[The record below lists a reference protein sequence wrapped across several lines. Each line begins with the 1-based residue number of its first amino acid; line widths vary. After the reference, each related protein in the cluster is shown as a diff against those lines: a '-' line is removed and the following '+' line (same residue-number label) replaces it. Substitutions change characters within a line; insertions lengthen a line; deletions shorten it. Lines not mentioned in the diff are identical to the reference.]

1 MDKFM
6 LIILAVVIVLI
17 IRQLIPKKADGFDLL
32 GLPIMAII
40 RTYTG
45 LPDKLDGL
53 IIAELISLLALGAV
67 VGYWQAK
74 KTKVFYRDNQLCMV
88 GGYPYIIGW
97 IAMLAG
103 RGIILL
109 LFNFSAIVSSFDAGQ
124 EQFTNEIAR
133 ISADWLIWSTITAS
147 SILYSLTLYRNHP
160 EIKNFIHARL
170 KKVGR

>member
-17 IRQLIPKKADGFDLL
+17 IRQLIPKKVDGFDLL

-40 RTYTG
+40 RTYAG

-53 IIAELISLLALGAV
+53 IIGELISLLALGAV

-74 KTKVFYRDNQLCMV
+74 KTKVFYRDNQLCTV

-103 RGIILL
+103 RVIILL
-109 LFNFSAIVSSFDAGQ
+109 LFNFSALVSSFDAGQ
-124 EQFTNEIAR
+124 ELLANEIAR
-133 ISADWLIWSTITAS
+133 IAADWLIWSTITAS
-147 SILYSLTLYRNHP
+147 SILYSLTLYRNHSG
-160 EIKNFIHARL
+160 IRDFIHERL

>member
-17 IRQLIPKKADGFDLL
+17 IRQLIPKKVDGFDLL

-40 RTYTG
+40 RTYAG

-53 IIAELISLLALGAV
+53 IIGELLSLLALGAI

-74 KTKVFYRDNQLCMV
+74 KTKVFYRDNQLCTV

-103 RGIILL
+103 RVIILL
-109 LFNFSAIVSSFDAGQ
+109 LFNFS
-124 EQFTNEIAR
+124 NEIAR
-133 ISADWLIWSTITAS
+133 IAADWLIWSTITAS
-147 SILYSLTLYRNHP
+147 SILYSLTLYRNHSG
-160 EIKNFIHARL
+160 IRDFIHERL